1 MNKFLVTKF
10 ILVSIA
16 VIALS
21 LLYFLYPATNTS
33 FYPACIFHSLTGL
46 YCPGCGSQRAASA
59 LLHGDLSRAI
69 GLNILFVL
77 CIPLIVYSG
86 FVYTWNIFNHKKMHQ
101 AIFYSPIFIKI
112 FLGMVLLFWV
122 LRNIPTA
129 PFKYLAP

>member
-59 LLHGDLSRAI
+59 LLHGSFSKAI

-77 CIPLIVYSG
+77 CIPLILYSAFVYS
-86 FVYTWNIFNHKKMHQ
+86 WNVFSQKKMAQ
-101 AIFYSPIFIKI
+101 AVFYSPLFIKI
-112 FLGMVLLFWV
+112 FLGIVLLFWV

-129 PFKYLAP
+129 PFNCLAP